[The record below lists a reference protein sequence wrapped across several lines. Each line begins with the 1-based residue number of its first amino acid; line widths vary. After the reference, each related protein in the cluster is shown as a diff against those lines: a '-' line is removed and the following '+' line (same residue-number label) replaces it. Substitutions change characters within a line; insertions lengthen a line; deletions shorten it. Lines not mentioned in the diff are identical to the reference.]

1 MTDAR
6 QIRSEKTRHRFF
18 VAAAGLMLG
27 ITLIGFAPSFFL
39 KIVFQHPG
47 MIARIAEG
55 VRDSGDIAAPGLPL
69 HVVAHGV
76 LATAWMSLFFA
87 QTLLIASGRR
97 DVHRKLG
104 IGGLFVA
111 TGVFVTG
118 VYALF
123 LAIPR
128 LIALGDPQDPSILI
142 AEQLPP
148 MSGDLGT
155 FMTFSFAVGGAAYFR
170 RKPETHKQLMLL
182 ASMMLVPP
190 GISRV
195 WFNSGVENAMEFWG
209 PLTEGALAFLIIGGA
224 WLTAGRA
231 PRVLIGGFVGVGSS
245 STASWSASARR
256 TPCRPGRAVGCSD
269 GPGSGCGRASWR

>member
-1 MTDAR
+1 M
-6 QIRSEKTRHRFF
+6 RHRFF

-27 ITLIGFAPSFFL
+27 ITLAGFAPSFFL
-39 KIVFQHPG
+39 KIVFEHPG

-55 VRDSGDIAAPGLPL
+55 LGGSGDIHAPGLPL

-97 DVHRKLG
+97 DIHRKLG
-104 IGGLFVA
+104 TSGLFIAV
-111 TGVFVTG
+111 GVFATG

-123 LAIPR
+123 RAIPR
-128 LIALGDPQDPSILI
+128 LIALGNPSDPAIVI
-142 AEQLPP
+142 AEQLPA
-148 MSGDLGT
+148 MSGDVST
-155 FMTFSFAVGGAAYFR
+155 FVTFSLAVGGAVYFR
-170 RKPETHKQLMLL
+170 RRPETHKQLMLL

-209 PLTEGALAFLIIGGA
+209 PLTESTLAFLIIGAA
-224 WLTAGRA
+224 WLTAGRT
-231 PRVLIGGFVGVGSS
+231 PRVLIGGFVGGLVLYGAMAGLG
-245 STASWSASARR
+245 TTDIAQTWALGWM
-256 TPCRPGRAVGCSD
+256 T
-269 GPGSGCGRASWR
+269 